1 MTSTTAAPRGAEG
14 HASTVEE
21 ELPEA
26 PSRGSRA
33 RPILIYIARKAGL
46 FLLTLWAAVTV
57 NFILPRLMPGS
68 PADAALAK
76 LAQNGPVSDA
86 TKAAIEAQLG
96 VPTGNMLEQYIAYL
110 GQVVRLDFG
119 VSYTF
124 YPQTVSEL
132 VSTALPYTIILVGVV
147 TIIAFILGTLL
158 GVLAAWKRGTWLD
171 TLPTLGG
178 SFASAFPYFWTA
190 LLLLFFL
197 GYVWRLFP
205 TSGAYG
211 PTAVPEFTWAFVADA
226 LYHAFLPALTILITS
241 LGGWILGMRNTMI
254 STLGDDYVAFA
265 EANGLKPR
273 VVALRYA
280 ARNAILPNLTSFG
293 LALGGV
299 VGGSILV
306 EQVFGYPGVGYLL
319 FNAVTNQDYPLM
331 QALFLMITLSVL
343 VANFIV
349 DILYGVLDP
358 RTRR

>member
-1 MTSTTAAPRGAEG
+1 MTDTAVKAEQPLRDTG
-14 HASTVEE
+14 
-21 ELPEA
+21 
-26 PSRGSRA
+26 RNRRA
-33 RPILIYIARKAGL
+33 AGYVLRKLGL

-57 NFILPRLMPGS
+57 NFILPRLMPGT

-96 VPTGNMLEQYIAYL
+96 VPGGNIVEQYFQYL
-110 GQVVRLDFG
+110 HQVITLDFG
-119 VSYTF
+119 ISYTF

-132 VSTALPYTIILVGVV
+132 VSTALPYTIVLVGLV
-147 TIIAFILGTLL
+147 TVIAFVLGTLL

-171 TLPTLGG
+171 TLPTLSG

-190 LLLLFFL
+190 LLLLFFA
-197 GYVWRLFP
+197 GYVLRLFP

-211 PTAVPEFTWAFVADA
+211 ATESPEFSLAFIGSA
-226 LYHAFLPALTILITS
+226 LYHAALPALTILITS

-254 STLGDDYVAFA
+254 STLGDDYVTFA
-265 EANGLKPR
+265 EANGLKSR
-273 VVALRYA
+273 TIALKYA
-280 ARNAILPNLTSFG
+280 ARNAILPNLTGFG

-306 EQVFGYPGVGYLL
+306 ERVFGYPGIGYLL

>member
-1 MTSTTAAPRGAEG
+1 MTSVTVAPRGAEDKTG
-14 HASTVEE
+14 SLDD
-21 ELPEA
+21 ELPVTTGNTGGA
-26 PSRGSRA
+26 RRA
-33 RPILIYIARKAGL
+33 FGYVLRKLGL

-57 NFILPRLMPGS
+57 NFILPRLMPGT

-96 VPTGNMLEQYIAYL
+96 IPDGNMLEQYVQYL
-110 GQVVRLDFG
+110 GQVLRLDFG

-132 VSTALPYTIILVGVV
+132 VSTALPYTLVLVGVV
-147 TIIAFILGTLL
+147 TIVAFVLGTLL

-171 TLPTLGG
+171 TLPTVGG
-178 SFASAFPYFWTA
+178 AFASAFPYFWTA
-190 LLLLFFL
+190 LLLLFFA

-211 PTAVPEFTWAFVADA
+211 PTATPAFTWDFFVDA
-226 LYHAFLPALTILITS
+226 LYHAILPAITILITS

-254 STLGDDYVAFA
+254 PTLGDDYVAFA

>member
-1 MTSTTAAPRGAEG
+1 MTTTVAQARAL
-14 HASTVEE
+14 ADAE
-21 ELPEA
+21 ELERA
-26 PSRGSRA
+26 GGSGKASGSGR
-33 RPILIYIARKAGL
+33 RNVVFVLRKLGL
-46 FLLTLWAAVTV
+46 FLLTLWAAVTI
-57 NFILPRLMPGS
+57 NFILPRMMPGT
-68 PADAALAK
+68 PADAIIAK
-76 LAQNGPVSDA
+76 LSQNGPVSEA
-86 TKAAIEAQLG
+86 TRTAIEAQLG
-96 VPTGNMLEQYIAYL
+96 VPGGNLVEQYLQYL
-110 GQVVRLDFG
+110 GQILTLDFG
-119 VSYTF
+119 ISYTF
-124 YPQTVSEL
+124 YPLTVSEM
-132 VSTALPYTIILVGVV
+132 VSTALPYTLVLVGVV
-147 TIIAFILGTLL
+147 TIVAFVFGTLL

-190 LLLLFFL
+190 LLLLFFA

-211 PTAVPEFTWAFVADA
+211 PTATPAFTWNFFVDA
-226 LYHAFLPALTILITS
+226 LYHATLPALTILITS

-254 STLGDDYVAFA
+254 STLGEDYVTFA

-306 EQVFGYPGVGYLL
+306 ERVFGYPGVGYLL
-319 FNAVTNQDYPLM
+319 FNAVTNQDYPMM

-343 VANFIV
+343 VANFLV

>member
-1 MTSTTAAPRGAEG
+1 MTSLTAATPPIIEKDD
-14 HASTVEE
+14 
-21 ELPEA
+21 A
-26 PSRGSRA
+26 PVSDGSGRRNLA
-33 RPILIYIARKAGL
+33 YVLRKLGL
-46 FLLTLWAAVTV
+46 FVLTLWAAVTV
-57 NFILPRLMPGS
+57 NFILPRLMPGT

-76 LAQNGPVSDA
+76 LAQNGPVSEA

-96 VPTGNMLEQYIAYL
+96 VPNGNLLEQYVQYL
-110 GQVVRLDFG
+110 GQVVTLNFG
-119 VSYTF
+119 TSYTF
-124 YPQTVSEL
+124 YPQTVNEL
-132 VSTALPYTIILVGVV
+132 VSTALPYTIVLVGVV
-147 TIIAFILGTLL
+147 TILAFILGTLL
-158 GVLAAWKRGTWLD
+158 GVLAAWKRGTWMD
-171 TLPTLGG
+171 TVPTLAG

-190 LLLLFFL
+190 LLLLFFA

-211 PTAVPEFTWAFVADA
+211 PTATPNFSLEFIGDA
-226 LYHAFLPALTILITS
+226 LYHAVLPALTLLVTG

-254 STLGDDYVAFA
+254 STLGDDYVTFA

-273 VVALRYA
+273 TIALKYA
-280 ARNAILPNLTSFG
+280 ARNAILPNLTGFG

-306 EQVFGYPGVGYLL
+306 ERVFGYPGIGYLL

>member
-1 MTSTTAAPRGAEG
+1 MTSVTAAPRGIEG
-14 HASTVEE
+14 QPADAA
-21 ELPEA
+21 A
-26 PSRGSRA
+26 PVPSGGSGRRA
-33 RPILIYIARKAGL
+33 LGYVARKLGL
-46 FLLTLWAAVTV
+46 LVLTLWAAITL

-68 PADAALAK
+68 PTDAALAK
-76 LAQNGPVSDA
+76 LAQNGPVSEA

-96 VPTGNMLEQYIAYL
+96 VPTGNIFEQYVANL
-110 GQVVRLDFG
+110 HQVITLDFG
-119 VSYTF
+119 ISYTF
-124 YPQTVSEL
+124 YPQSVSEL
-132 VSTALPYTIILVGVV
+132 VSTALPYTLVLVGVV

-190 LLLLFFL
+190 LLLLFFA

-211 PTAVPEFTWAFVADA
+211 PTATPELSFAFLGDA

-254 STLGDDYVAFA
+254 STLGDDYVTFA
-265 EANGLKPR
+265 EANGLHPR
-273 VVALRYA
+273 TVALKYA

-306 EQVFGYPGVGYLL
+306 ERVFGYPGIGYLL

-331 QALFLMITLSVL
+331 QALFLMITVSVL
-343 VANFIV
+343 IANFLV